1 VLAAP
6 GDRRD
11 EDIRDIAKIGG
22 KAFDR
27 LILRRDDD
35 LRGRQPEEVP
45 RMLEKTLL
53 EEGYPKE
60 HMQVIPDEQEA
71 IGAALSMAR
80 RGDLLLVF
88 ADAISRSWKQIIY
101 YKSEGDEARSRRPAS
116 NPPPPKDPSS
126 PSVSRLRAQE
136 AFSGETVI
144 QDERGVRLARET
156 DD

>member
-1 VLAAP
+1 
-6 GDRRD
+6 
-11 EDIRDIAKIGG
+11 
-22 KAFDR
+22 
-27 LILRRDDD
+27 
-35 LRGRQPEEVP
+35 
-45 RMLEKTLL
+45 MLEKTLL

-71 IGAALSMAR
+71 IAAALSMAHR
-80 RGDLLLVF
+80 DDLLLVF
-88 ADAISRSWKQIIY
+88 ADSISRSWKQIIY
-101 YKSEGDEARSRRPAS
+101 YKPDGDEARSRRPAS
-116 NPPPPKDPSS
+116 SPPPPKEPSS